1 MTDFFNIDPR
11 LAALAEKAEQAAEK
25 RFGEINKTAEYNGAK
40 VLKAFIDNKVSESC
54 LKGTTGYGYGD
65 IGRETL
71 DAVYA
76 QAFGGEDAVV
86 RHNFVNG
93 THTLSTALFGVLR
106 PNDTMLSLT
115 GSPYDTMEEVIGIR
129 GEAGRGSL
137 KDFGVKYEQVDL
149 LDDGTPDLAEIA
161 ERAKGKKVGY
171 IQRSR
176 GYSLRPS
183 FTIDVI
189 EQIIKAARSAE
200 PNIII
205 MVDNC
210 YGEFVEKREP
220 LAVGADLIMGSLI
233 KNPGGGIAS
242 TGGYICGR
250 KDLVELCADRLACVG
265 VGKEVGCTLNQSR
278 EMLLGF
284 FMSPEVTAN
293 ALKTGVF
300 ACALFEQLGFKTFPA
315 ADDHRTDIISSI
327 CLENEERL
335 TAFCQG
341 IQKGSPVDAYCTP
354 EAWDMPGYDSKVI
367 MAAGAFTMGASIEL
381 SADAPIREPFA
392 AWLQG
397 GLTYP
402 TGKLGVLTAAQV
414 KRSIPSRS
422 ITNAGMLSVITVTSK
437 PMSRQTVAVSRAP

>member
-137 KDFGVKYEQVDL
+137 KDFGVKYKQVDL
-149 LDDGTPDLAEIA
+149 LDDGTPDLAAIA

-402 TGKLGVLTAAQV
+402 TGKLGVLTAAQELLN
-414 KRSIPSRS
+414 RGLIE
-422 ITNAGMLSVITVTSK
+422 I
-437 PMSRQTVAVSRAP
+437 

>member
-149 LDDGTPDLAEIA
+149 LDDGTPDLAAIA

-315 ADDHRTDIISSI
+315 AYDHRTDIISSI

-402 TGKLGVLTAAQV
+402 TGKLGVLTAAQELLN
-414 KRSIPSRS
+414 RGLIE
-422 ITNAGMLSVITVTSK
+422 I
-437 PMSRQTVAVSRAP
+437 

>member
-149 LDDGTPDLAEIA
+149 LNDGTPDLAAIA

-189 EQIIKAARSAE
+189 EQIIKAARCAE

-402 TGKLGVLTAAQV
+402 TGKLGVLTAAQELLN
-414 KRSIPSRS
+414 RGLIE
-422 ITNAGMLSVITVTSK
+422 I
-437 PMSRQTVAVSRAP
+437 

>member
-149 LDDGTPDLAEIA
+149 LNDGTPDLAAIA

-367 MAAGAFTMGASIEL
+367 MAAAFTMGASIEL

-402 TGKLGVLTAAQV
+402 TGKLGVLTAAQELLN
-414 KRSIPSRS
+414 RGLIE
-422 ITNAGMLSVITVTSK
+422 I
-437 PMSRQTVAVSRAP
+437 